1 MHALFAPPGTAVL
14 LSRGGLVMKRHILS
28 MSLAILGL
36 GALAVSA
43 AAQNTVVEI
52 GPDIFKINY
61 FANNAVAGA
70 PDATV
75 RINNP
80 GSAAEQKGT
89 SSSDVYLCSM
99 IYVFD
104 NDQQLS
110 ECCGCL
116 VTPDGLRTLS
126 VGHNLTN
133 NPLTG
138 VVSNN
143 GVIKIVS
150 SLPNNNPC
158 DPTEIFQPVPTV
170 RAWASHIQNK
180 VGTAYP
186 ETETAFSDAT
196 LSSEEFEFN
205 LVEQCFFAQHLGSGH
220 AVCSCGTGD

>member
-1 MHALFAPPGTAVL
+1 
-14 LSRGGLVMKRHILS
+14 MKRHT
-28 MSLAILGL
+28 
-36 GALAVSA
+36 LAVCLLVLGFCALGVRA
-43 AAQNTVVEI
+43 AAQDPLPVQ
-52 GPDIFKINY
+52 DFFKINY
-61 FANNAVAGA
+61 FSNNGVAGA

-75 RINNP
+75 RIDNP
-80 GSAAEQKGT
+80 GSPFIVSVGGGEGEGA
-89 SSSDVYLCSM
+89 DVNLCAM

-138 VVSNN
+138 TVSNN

-150 SLPNNNPC
+150 ALPNNDPC
-158 DPTEIFQPVPTV
+158 DPTSPVEAVPTT
-170 RAWASHIQNK
+170 RAWASHVQNK

-186 ETETAFSDAT
+186 ITETAFSDAT
-196 LSSEEFEFN
+196 LSGEELGFN
-205 LVEQCFFAQHLGSGH
+205 LIEQCLFAQKLGSGK
-220 AVCSCGTGD
+220 AICSCGTGD

>member
-1 MHALFAPPGTAVL
+1 
-14 LSRGGLVMKRHILS
+14 MKRHLLTV
-28 MSLAILGL
+28 SLLMLGL
-36 GALAVSA
+36 CVLAVHA
-43 AAQNTVVEI
+43 AAQSPI
-52 GPDIFKINY
+52 FDSQDFFKINY
-61 FANNAVAGA
+61 FANNGVAGA

-75 RINNP
+75 RIDNP
-80 GSAAEQKGT
+80 GGAALPPSADAIMG
-89 SSSDVYLCSM
+89 DVNLCAM

-150 SLPNNNPC
+150 ALPNNSPC
-158 DPTEIFQPVPTV
+158 DPTTGFETVPTI

-186 ETETAFSDAT
+186 ETETPFTNAD
-196 LSSEEFEFN
+196 LSQQELSFN
-205 LVEQCFFAQHLGSGH
+205 LIEQCSFAQRLGSGH
-220 AVCSCGTGD
+220 AICSCGTGD

>member
-1 MHALFAPPGTAVL
+1 MN
-14 LSRGGLVMKRHILS
+14 RHMLTI
-28 MSLAILGL
+28 SLAILGL
-36 GALAVSA
+36 CALAGSA
-43 AAQNTVVEI
+43 AAQNTQVVI

-61 FANNAVAGA
+61 FANNGVAGA

-80 GSAAEQKGT
+80 GSATEAPGT
-89 SSSDVYLCSM
+89 ASSDVYLCSM

-138 VVSNN
+138 VVSHN

-150 SLPNNNPC
+150 SLPNNSPC
-158 DPTEIFQPVPTV
+158 DPTTIFQPVPTV

-186 ETETAFSDAT
+186 ETETAFTDAT
-196 LSSEEFEFN
+196 LSGEEFEFN
-205 LVEQCFFAQHLGSGH
+205 LIEQCAFAQRLGSGH
-220 AVCSCGTGD
+220 AICSCGTGD